1 MIYLYESTHEL
12 AVNKLIILSLIYQTG
27 LSLSTSEITD
37 FITLNNFAEYFSVQ
51 QYIADLT
58 ASDFLEK
65 YEENHKTFYNIT
77 EDGKKTLEMFS
88 SQIPQYIQEVIFLHV
103 NKNSKKI
110 KNDREI
116 KAEYSPENSK
126 DFSVKCSISEN
137 NTNLLSIVVNVPS
150 KEQAKL
156 ICDNWKNNSSYIY
169 GSIFQAITQSKT
181 ETN

>member
-12 AVNKLIILSLIYQTG
+12 AINKLIILSLIYQTG
-27 LSLSTSEITD
+27 MPLSTSEITD
-37 FITLNNFAEYFSVQ
+37 FVTLNNFAEYFSVQ

-58 ASDFLEK
+58 SSEFLDK
-65 YEENHKTFYNIT
+65 YEENHKTYYNIT

-88 SQIPQYIQEVIFLHV
+88 TQIPQYIKEVIFLYV
-103 NKNSKKI
+103 NQNSKKL

-116 KAEYSPENSK
+116 KAEYFPEKSNE
-126 DFSVKCSISEN
+126 FSVKCSITEN
-137 NTNLLSIVVNVPS
+137 DTTLLSIVVNVPS

-169 GSIFQAITQSKT
+169 GSVFQSLTQTKAD
-181 ETN
+181 